1 MATYPLTWVL
11 ASEDGGLKGSLAGQN
26 YESSHLGFPT
36 GNLDW
41 VLMESVIRA
50 GSYTSMSKG
59 QAMVGDSTLHAPC
72 MAGRG

>member
-1 MATYPLTWVL
+1 MLVLVLDASTTRMTSFHEGMVMATYPLTWVL

-41 VLMESVIRA
+41 VLMERIIIS
-50 GSYTSMSKG
+50 
-59 QAMVGDSTLHAPC
+59 
-72 MAGRG
+72 